1 VKRGD
6 HRGGLTSL
14 AQMAGLH
21 MVVYKGCTV
30 KEGKTGR
37 KEGERKTRAPDP
49 ATDSETLDRFSV
61 DCRPRSAQSAA
72 SDQFHVEHV
81 GRPARP
87 PPRTSRL
94 SPHPFPPEVVTSS
107 SRTQA
112 EYCPPLDSALVYA
125 ILSDYDSPL
134 SHQDEH
140 TARELLSSLAQVAA
154 ADQDNDLIDN
164 DLSPSEEPSSAQTT
178 SLAATAE
185 SDSSSVPLAS
195 VPAQDERVELL
206 RLLDQAA
213 AELAPRTKQQQQQQ
227 QLKRPL
233 ARPGHSVSDITGALE
248 TTSLGGG
255 GSSSSTSA
263 AVAPSRF
270 SNTSTASSIT
280 TASENDDEQHPYTN
294 DSLKM
299 TTAPA
304 AASLVWDPA
313 AVATH
318 RDDDLDGD
326 DDFGTFYDVQ
336 DDPLAFL
343 ASVFPHIELAQ
354 LEAKIKEASSAASPT
369 TTTTQ
374 PGDLEALIEDLL
386 SQDLITSLTEADAEA
401 AAAANAPA
409 PDPDRFADLSK
420 QQKRRV
426 KAAHKAANSY
436 SLTSARQQQQSV
448 SYASAARGAED
459 GTAVSALAAAPSGAN
474 AWVSFSSQASLL
486 ATLLHIPPTRVTS
499 TYYQQSSSLPQ
510 TISILLTQLATERDF
525 ATQIPNALELCAQ
538 LRLIV
543 PPTRAS
549 DDDLEVLLSATEGDL
564 SDALDLHHF
573 VREVEASMGTNLTL
587 SSLVARE
594 SSTDAAAG
602 GGEKGGFTLVPS
614 AAARRRATTA
624 NNNINNHLLAS
635 ASASTTAT
643 DRYSYEDCASL
654 ALEYLVKRNEA
665 FRTAARSFQRGGRG
679 ERGAAGYWAEKG
691 REYDRERRKWEE
703 RAARA
708 TVGERRC
715 VFRVPALRIFLFHQ
729 LLIAETKPAADAF
742 PFSHNFFSSFRPGET
757 ARLQAQDAGSV
768 HDRFTRLDA
777 RARADDRRRD
787 VQFLVVCQS
796 RR

>member
-1 VKRGD
+1 
-6 HRGGLTSL
+6 
-14 AQMAGLH
+14 M
-21 MVVYKGCTV
+21 
-30 KEGKTGR
+30 
-37 KEGERKTRAPDP
+37 
-49 ATDSETLDRFSV
+49 
-61 DCRPRSAQSAA
+61 
-72 SDQFHVEHV
+72 
-81 GRPARP
+81 
-87 PPRTSRL
+87 
-94 SPHPFPPEVVTSS
+94 
-107 SRTQA
+107 
-112 EYCPPLDSALVYA
+112 YA

-213 AELAPRTKQQQQQQ
+213 AELAPRTKQQQ
-227 QLKRPL
+227 LRRPL
-233 ARPGHSVSDITGALE
+233 AAAAGAGSGLHPGNTVSDITGALE
-248 TTSLGGG
+248 TTSLGG

-318 RDDDLDGD
+318 REDDLDGD
-326 DDFGTFYDVQ
+326 DEFGTFYDVQ

-354 LEAKIKEASSAASPT
+354 LEAKIKEASSAGADPSAAADLAT
-369 TTTTQ
+369 TTK

-486 ATLLHIPPTRVTS
+486 ATLLHVPPTRVTS

-510 TISILLTQLATERDF
+510 TISILLTQVATERDF
-525 ATQIPNALELCAQ
+525 ATQIPNALELRAQ

-543 PPTRAS
+543 PPNRAS

-594 SSTDAAAG
+594 SSTDAAAAG

-624 NNNINNHLLAS
+624 NNNNNHLLAS

-715 VFRVPALRIFLFHQ
+715 VFPRRG
-729 LLIAETKPAADAF
+729 
-742 PFSHNFFSSFRPGET
+742 SSFSISSSSQKQNPPLTLSLSHTIFSLLFVLVKPRACRHKTQDPYTIDLHGLTLAHALTIVDETCNSWWSANRDGEHFAPPLATKKTSATSALTHPRPFY
-757 ARLQAQDAGSV
+757 LPPSDS
-768 HDRFTRLDA
+768 TRLVCIS
-777 RARADDRRRD
+777 RARPPSPNHHRRRASLAQQCAD
-787 VQFLVVCQS
+787 PRSGRDEAPRPTRVVLEVGRFAPRARECEWGDQ
-796 RR
+796 RCEWK

>member
-1 VKRGD
+1 MSDDPQDRLLVRPVSP
-6 HRGGLTSL
+6 LTPSL
-14 AQMAGLH
+14 
-21 MVVYKGCTV
+21 
-30 KEGKTGR
+30 
-37 KEGERKTRAPDP
+37 
-49 ATDSETLDRFSV
+49 
-61 DCRPRSAQSAA
+61 
-72 SDQFHVEHV
+72 
-81 GRPARP
+81 
-87 PPRTSRL
+87 
-94 SPHPFPPEVVTSS
+94 SS
-107 SRTQA
+107 SDLIVRTQA

-134 SHQDEH
+134 SYQDEH
-140 TARELLSSLAQVAA
+140 TARELLSSLAQAAA

-178 SLAATAE
+178 SLAATVE
-185 SDSSSVPLAS
+185 SDASSVPLAS

-213 AELAPRTKQQQQQQ
+213 AELAPRTKQQQ
-227 QLKRPL
+227 LRRPL
-233 ARPGHSVSDITGALE
+233 AAAAGAGSGLHPGNTVSDITGALE
-248 TTSLGGG
+248 TTSLGG

-280 TASENDDEQHPYTN
+280 TASENDDEQHQYTN
-294 DSLKM
+294 DSHKM

-354 LEAKIKEASSAASPT
+354 LEAKIKEASSAGADPSAAADLAT
-369 TTTTQ
+369 TTK

-486 ATLLHIPPTRVTS
+486 ATLLHVPPTRVTS

-525 ATQIPNALELCAQ
+525 STQIPNALELRAQ

-543 PPTRAS
+543 PPNRAS

-624 NNNINNHLLAS
+624 NNNNNHLLAS

-708 TVGERRC
+708 TVGERRHKTQDPYTIDLHGLTLAHALTIVDETC
-715 VFRVPALRIFLFHQ
+715 NSWWSANRDAEHVPPLRIITGVGRHSRNNAPIL
-729 LLIAETKPAADAF
+729 APAVTKHLDRHGWYWKWDDSPLALASA
-742 PFSHNFFSSFRPGET
+742 SGGVNGASGSSTPGGGGGGVRG
-757 ARLQAQDAGSV
+757 AVKVLGV
-768 HDRFTRLDA
+768 K
-777 RARADDRRRD
+777 
-787 VQFLVVCQS
+787 
-796 RR
+796 

>member
-1 VKRGD
+1 
-6 HRGGLTSL
+6 
-14 AQMAGLH
+14 M
-21 MVVYKGCTV
+21 
-30 KEGKTGR
+30 
-37 KEGERKTRAPDP
+37 
-49 ATDSETLDRFSV
+49 
-61 DCRPRSAQSAA
+61 
-72 SDQFHVEHV
+72 
-81 GRPARP
+81 
-87 PPRTSRL
+87 
-94 SPHPFPPEVVTSS
+94 TSS
-107 SRTQA
+107 TSSTQA

-134 SHQDEH
+134 SPQDEH

-154 ADQDNDLIDN
+154 ADQDNDLDN
-164 DLSPSEEPSSAQTT
+164 DLSPSDDPSSAQTT
-178 SLAATAE
+178 SLEA
-185 SDSSSVPLAS
+185 DSVSLAP
-195 VPAQDERVELL
+195 VPAQEERVELL

-227 QLKRPL
+227 LRRPL
-233 ARPGHSVSDITGALE
+233 AAPGPGPRSGNTVVSEITGALE

-255 GSSSSTSA
+255 SSSSTSA
-263 AVAPSRF
+263 AVASSRF
-270 SNTSTASSIT
+270 SNTSTASSSIT
-280 TASENDDEQHPYTN
+280 TASENDDHDQLQYAS
-294 DSLKM
+294 DSHKTM
-299 TTAPA
+299 VPA
-304 AASLVWDPA
+304 ALVWDPTA
-313 AVATH
+313 AAAAAQH
-318 RDDDLDGD
+318 DDLDD

-343 ASVFPHIELAQ
+343 ASVFPHIELAL
-354 LEAKIKEASSAASPT
+354 LEAKIKEASSAASPTTT

-436 SLTSARQQQQSV
+436 SLTSTRQQPPPV

-459 GTAVSALAAAPSGAN
+459 GTAASALAAAPSGAN

-510 TISILLTQLATERDF
+510 TISVLLTQLATERDF
-525 ATQIPNALELCAQ
+525 STRIPNALELRAQ

-543 PPTRAS
+543 PPNRAS

-564 SDALDLHHF
+564 SNALDLHHF

-587 SSLVARE
+587 SSLVARD
-594 SSTDAAAG
+594 SSTDAAAGGG

-624 NNNINNHLLAS
+624 IDSNHLLAS
-635 ASASTTAT
+635 ASASTTAA

-715 VFRVPALRIFLFHQ
+715 VCPARGSFPAFFFGFLPSLLLGDVNDFHTATSFPSSDVYNQ
-729 LLIAETKPAADAF
+729 LLNFRKPNS
-742 PFSHNFFSSFRPGET
+742 PLTRFFSLPFFSFRFAFRFPMT
-757 ARLQAQDAGSV
+757 PHAG
-768 HDRFTRLDA
+768 T
-777 RARADDRRRD
+777 RRRIRTR
-787 VQFLVVCQS
+787 S
-796 RR
+796 IYTA